1 MFKKILAVLLSGL
14 LLLSFVAC
22 SSSTS
27 TGGKDSKED
36 TTSEG
41 TQPEPVTLKPV
52 TLSLGL
58 PGGYGITSEKI
69 VQSFKEMGYV

>member
-22 SSSTS
+22 SSST
-27 TGGKDSKED
+27 GGKDSKND
-36 TTSEG
+36 TASEG